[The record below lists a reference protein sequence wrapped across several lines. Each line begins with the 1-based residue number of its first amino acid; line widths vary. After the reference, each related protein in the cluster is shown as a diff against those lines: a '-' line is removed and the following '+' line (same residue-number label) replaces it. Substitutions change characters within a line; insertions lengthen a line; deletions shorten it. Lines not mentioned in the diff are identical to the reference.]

1 MPGGFT
7 SPTADS
13 RLTNIDPMVSMMSI
27 LVIEDDADVS
37 TVLEYNLRNAGYLPL
52 LAPNGEQGLRYAR
65 ETKPDLIL
73 LDLMLP
79 DQSGTELCR
88 ELKADVATKEIPII
102 MVTAK
107 GEEIDRVVGFE
118 LGADDYVTKPFST
131 RELLLRIKR
140 SLDRRVPPELPL
152 VAAAGRNLQIDRHA
166 HRVYVSGTESEVSA
180 LEFKLL
186 LALYDNQN
194 RVLTRE
200 KLLRFV
206 WGNDTT
212 VCLRTVDAHVKRLRS
227 RLGKAGSCI
236 ETVRG
241 VGYRLGGSRRLGKGP
256 VNGTNPCEVAPEI
269 GESTEPD
276 P

>member
-1 MPGGFT
+1 
-7 SPTADS
+7 
-13 RLTNIDPMVSMMSI
+13 MVSMNSI
-27 LVIEDDADVS
+27 LVVEDDADVA
-37 TVLEYNLRNAGYLPL
+37 TVLEYNLRSVGYVPL
-52 LAPNGEQGLRYAR
+52 VAPNGAQGLRYAR

-88 ELKADVATKEIPII
+88 ELKTDAATREIPII
-102 MVTAK
+102 IVSAK
-107 GEEIDRVVGFE
+107 DEEIDRVVGFE

-140 SLDRRVPPELPL
+140 SLERRYSTDAPVVAMAGNEL
-152 VAAAGRNLQIDRHA
+152 RIDRYA
-166 HRVYVSGTESEVSA
+166 HRVYVGNSEIEVSA

-186 LALYDNQN
+186 LSLYDNQN

-200 KLLRFV
+200 KLLKFV

-212 VCLRTVDAHVKRLRS
+212 VCLRTIDAHVKRLRS
-227 RLGKAGSCI
+227 RLGKAGTCI

-241 VGYRLGGSRRLGKGP
+241 VGYRLGGSPQRG
-256 VNGTNPCEVAPEI
+256 
-269 GESTEPD
+269 GESAISSLSAKAGAK
-276 P
+276 

>member
-1 MPGGFT
+1 
-7 SPTADS
+7 
-13 RLTNIDPMVSMMSI
+13 MVSMMSI
-27 LVIEDDADVS
+27 LVIEDDADVA
-37 TVLEYNLRNAGYLPL
+37 TVLEYNLRNAGYVPL
-52 LAPNGEQGLRYAR
+52 VAPNGEQGLRYAR

-79 DQSGTELCR
+79 DQPGTELCR
-88 ELKADVATKEIPII
+88 ELKADAATREIPII

-140 SLDRRVPPELPL
+140 SLDRRLPSELPL
-152 VAAAGRNLQIDRHA
+152 VATAGKELQIDRHA
-166 HRVYVSGTESEVSA
+166 HRVYVGGTESEVSA

-200 KLLRFV
+200 KLLKFV

-227 RLGKAGSCI
+227 RLGKAGNCI

-241 VGYRLGGSRRLGKGP
+241 VGYRLGGSRRLGREPTAEAQRGKL
-256 VNGTNPCEVAPEI
+256 VPEP
-269 GESTEPD
+269 EASSEFD
-276 P
+276 H